1 MDRLPVSGVL
11 AIAATADLATPEATE
26 FLRVLAALRA
36 LDRNVVL
43 VEAGDGVGTLT
54 GEPALTVD
62 GARYL
67 EALVEDG
74 VTPLPAGDV
83 AARIEQASD
92 VLVLA
97 SPSRTGVP
105 LLVRWDDVRGLPDA
119 VSRALAAGRFV
130 RR

>member
-1 MDRLPVSGVL
+1 MDGLPVSGVL

-36 LDRNVVL
+36 LDRGVVL

-54 GEPALTVD
+54 GEPELTVD

-74 VTPLPAGDV
+74 VTPLPAGDI
-83 AARIEQASD
+83 AARIDEAAD

-97 SPSRTGVP
+97 NPSRTGIP
-105 LLVRWDDVRGLPDA
+105 SLVRWDEVCGLPDA
-119 VSRALAAGRFV
+119 VPRALAAGRFV